1 MAWRSK
7 DLDFRGDLQA
17 EVMAIVWE
25 LGEAKVEDVRQKQ
38 PSRKRSAY
46 TTVQTVMQRLYE
58 RGLLT
63 RERKGNAWVYKPAF
77 AEGEYLARSI
87 EERLAEA
94 SEPARLEA
102 LVNLVDRLP
111 PGELDELARY
121 AARIRRARGKG

>member
-7 DLDFRGDLQA
+7 DLDFRGDLQG
-17 EVMAIVWE
+17 EVMAIVWR
-25 LGEAKVEDVRQKQ
+25 LGEAKVEDVRQEQ
-38 PSRKRSAY
+38 PTRKRSAY

-63 RERKGNAWVYKPAF
+63 RDRKGNAWVYKPAF

-87 EERLAEA
+87 EERLADA

-111 PGELDELARY
+111 PGELDEIARY
-121 AARIRRARGKG
+121 AARIRRERGKR

>member
-7 DLDFRGDLQA
+7 DLDFRGDLQG
-17 EVMAIVWE
+17 EVMAIVWK
-25 LGEAKVEDVRQKQ
+25 LGEAKVEDVRQEQ
-38 PSRKRSAY
+38 PARKRSAY

-63 RERKGNAWVYKPAF
+63 RERRGNAWVYKPVF

-87 EERLAEA
+87 EERLSEA
-94 SEPARLEA
+94 SQPARLEA

-111 PGELDELARY
+111 PGELDEVARY